1 MRRQTATDR
10 ALDTGA
16 GSTRLPDPG
25 HLPAVFQSYSPGQS
39 ENADAAIS
47 AEVRLDQTNVCIN
60 RSQQGETKSLIVPV
74 AAYAGVMVQIQ
85 AADQAG
91 AVVARLILKHV
102 EPQFCVV
109 LAETDRPELLAT
121 SWPAWASTLGLPM
134 LVCDTG
140 GAVKPIEAFSA
151 RPTATPYPRRK
162 LALLTGRRPRFLVRR
177 QSGAKTEHLQV
188 FKGERE
194 IIARN

>member
-25 HLPAVFQSYSPGQS
+25 HLPAVFQSYSPGHPDG
-39 ENADAAIS
+39 ADTAVS
-47 AEVRLDQTNVCIN
+47 AEVHLDKTNVCIN
-60 RSQQGETKSLIVPV
+60 RPQLGETKSLIVPV
-74 AAYAGVMVQIQ
+74 SAYAGVMVQIQ

-91 AVVARLILKHV
+91 AVVARLILKHA

-109 LAETDRPELLAT
+109 LIETDRPELLAT
-121 SWPAWASTLGLPM
+121 SWPAWASALGLPM

-151 RPTATPYPRRK
+151 RPAATPYPRRK

-177 QSGAKTEHLQV
+177 QTGAKAENLQV
-188 FKGERE
+188 FQGERE
-194 IIARN
+194 IIART